1 MSKVTKL
8 KTKKQVQSLY
18 QRIDQ
23 LPTTN
28 VNVEDIKALCLTF
41 IQELP
46 SSEDHAAYDRVKL
59 DAMRLLL
66 ECVKTDNTDDFE
78 NELLAVLNKED
89 QNCV

>member
-1 MSKVTKL
+1 MSNKVAKL
-8 KTKKQVQSLY
+8 TQKRAQSLF
-18 QRIDQ
+18 QKINQ

-66 ECVKTDNTDDFE
+66 ECVKTDNQDDFE
-78 NELLAVLNKED
+78 QELMDVLNKP
-89 QNCV
+89 

>member
-1 MSKVTKL
+1 MSAKVTKL
-8 KTKKQVQSLY
+8 QQKRAQSLY
-18 QRIDQ
+18 QRISQ

-46 SSEDHAAYDRVKL
+46 SSEEHAAYDRVKL

-66 ECVKTDNTDDFE
+66 ECVKQDSTDDFE
-78 NELLAVLNKED
+78 NELLAVLNNKP
-89 QNCV
+89 QNEE